1 MDIWI
6 ALYKGQGTFINKIVR
21 KWTNSSYSHAELIL
35 DDKQTWIGISPFLK
49 AKVVKRTIET
59 YDPEKWD
66 FFKIPVTE
74 EQHKTILDFYDMTA
88 GSGYDWAGMLLSQ
101 FLPFHIKQK
110 NKWYCS
116 EWILYALRICCVVDW
131 KIIKIF
137 NQSDLSPAKLHAILL
152 LCNFEK
158 TNLEQK

>member
-74 EQHKTILDFYDMTA
+74 EQHKTILYYFNDSDGDTVFY
-88 GSGYDWAGMLLSQ
+88 
-101 FLPFHIKQK
+101 K
-110 NKWYCS
+110 NK
-116 EWILYALRICCVVDW
+116 
-131 KIIKIF
+131 KIIKRITPVLNSGICF
-137 NQSDLSPAKLHAILL
+137 DGSIYHSSSKPIKNIKRLVMNINI
-152 LCNFEK
+152 CN
-158 TNLEQK
+158 